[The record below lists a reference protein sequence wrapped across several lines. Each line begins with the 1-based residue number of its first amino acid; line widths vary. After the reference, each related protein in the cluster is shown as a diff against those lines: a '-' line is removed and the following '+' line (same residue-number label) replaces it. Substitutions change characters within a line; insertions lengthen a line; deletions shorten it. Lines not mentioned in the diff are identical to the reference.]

1 MLMGLLHGFLFVA
14 LQTRQKRYD
23 DTPQ

>member
-1 MLMGLLHGFLFVA
+1 MLVGLLHGFLFVA

>member
-1 MLMGLLHGFLFVA
+1 MLVGLLHGFLFLA

>member
-1 MLMGLLHGFLFVA
+1 MLMGLPHGFLFVA